1 MTNPVIE
8 REGTVGGVTGRIV
21 PVYRLTT
28 GLSQKLIIS
37 AVRQALD
44 ASAAELPEVLPESL
58 RKNTSLRRRDTRMK
72 TFIFRRASRI
82 LSLRGAGSF

>member
-58 RKNTSLRRRDTRMK
+58 RKKIQACADG
-72 TFIFRRASRI
+72 I
-82 LSLRGAGSF
+82 LV